1 MMSLLQ
7 TSSTSPGG
15 IEVRSANAGIMG
27 PVQTEFGILLA
38 ADILDVVLLLT
49 DDMG

>member
-15 IEVRSANAGIMG
+15 IEARSANAEIMG
-27 PVQTEFGILLA
+27 PAQTEFGILLA